1 MENNE
6 DEMKLMR
13 VEESTVEYIRTPRL
27 YSYADIRAFT
37 DDLRREII
45 DGIMYVFAAPLRI
58 HSKLSSFMVA
68 KIINLVRRR
77 KGKCEIYHAPFDVR
91 LPKNGET
98 ADKDIYTVVQPDI
111 CVICDPNKLDDK
123 GCIGAPDLI
132 VEVQSPSTA
141 KRDMNE
147 KFSLYE
153 RSGVREYWVV
163 FPRDKAVTVFL
174 LQPDGKY
181 NDGTTYQFEGNVPI
195 SIFNG
200 LGIDLKEMFED
211 L

>member
-1 MENNE
+1 MKNDDDENT
-6 DEMKLMR
+6 LMR
-13 VEESTVEYIRTPRL
+13 VAEPIAEYIRTPRL
-27 YSYADIRAFT
+27 YSYADIRTFT
-37 DDLRREII
+37 DDLHREII
-45 DGIMYVFAAPLRI
+45 DGIMHVFAAPLRI
-58 HSKLSSFMVA
+58 HSWLSFNIGV
-68 KIINLVRRR
+68 KIKNLVTRR

-98 ADKDIYTVVQPDI
+98 ADEDIYTVVQPDI

-132 VEVQSPSTA
+132 VEVLSPSTA

-163 FPRDKAVTVFL
+163 FPGEKAVTVFL

-181 NDGTTYQFEGNVPI
+181 DNGTTYQFEGKVPI

-200 LGIDLKEMFED
+200 FGIDLKEMFE
-211 L
+211 